1 MRRQLAFLV
10 GIVAVAC
17 GSSTPTSP
25 SPTPPIPAPPAAETH
40 TLLGRVVDAATGQG
54 VGSARVQFMTGVNAG
69 RVAVAGSDGRYS
81 LSALRTGS
89 GLVRAYGPQH
99 AALERTVALPAAAD
113 IDFAVTASGP
123 SSQQPPFTYRGIV
136 WDSRGSP
143 VSGAIVSMI
152 RDSGAN
158 PLAAVT
164 SGAEG
169 TFTITTQTTATTIR
183 VTRDGHVPAENPAPL
198 ALAATTEVNITLPRI
213 TTYRLQEIPALRVGQ
228 SATLI
233 AEVVTDDGL
242 TSVGR
247 TYSSTMS
254 NNEAI
259 ATAELG
265 SILARAPGTA
275 VITASYSGLTAT
287 LTLQVIP

>member
-1 MRRQLAFLV
+1 
-10 GIVAVAC
+10 
-17 GSSTPTSP
+17 
-25 SPTPPIPAPPAAETH
+25 
-40 TLLGRVVDAATGQG
+40 
-54 VGSARVQFMTGVNAG
+54 MTGVNAG
-69 RVAVAGSDGRYS
+69 RIGVAASDGRYTLFS
-81 LSALRTGS
+81 LRAGS
-89 GLVRAYGPQH
+89 GLVRVYGPQH
-99 AALERTVALPAAAD
+99 GAVERTVALPAAAD
-113 IDFAVTASGP
+113 VDFAVTASGP
-123 SSQQPPFTYRGIV
+123 SAQQPPFTYRGIV

-158 PLAAVT
+158 PLAVVT

-169 TFTITTQTTATTIR
+169 TFTVTTQTTANTVR
-183 VTRDGHVPAENPAPL
+183 ATRDGHVQVENPAPL
-198 ALAATTEVNITLPRI
+198 ALAPTTEVNITLPRI
-213 TTYRLQEIPALRVGQ
+213 TTYRLQEIAALRVGQ

-242 TSVGR
+242 TSTGR
-247 TYSSTMS
+247 TYVSTTSS
-254 NNEAI
+254 NEAV

-265 SILARAPGTA
+265 SVLARAPGTA